1 VTVVQHFVDF
11 AATREA
17 PEHVVRRLR
26 SIDTTAELLWWGPRL
41 TDLEVGYTKR
51 VTVVL
56 PVWLLGTVRPNAVRR
71 RVAWGMLQSQE
82 KLGPRGNR
90 DTWRYA
96 RLLYQGFAAV
106 AFYPVRDP
114 TEAIAADFAERH
126 WRFCNR
132 FDEEGARALA
142 ESEGQPEYDLA
153 VRYLVEKAKAEAPSL
168 WHFALGKRRSV
179 LVN

>member
-1 VTVVQHFVDF
+1 MVPHFVDF
-11 AATREA
+11 PTTREA

-26 SIDTTAELLWWGPRL
+26 SIDATAELLWWGPRL

-51 VTVVL
+51 VSVVL
-56 PVWLLGTVRPNAVRR
+56 PVWLLGTVKQNAVRR
-71 RVAWGMLQSQE
+71 HVGWKMLLSQE
-82 KLGPRGNR
+82 QLGPRGNR

-96 RLLYQGFAAV
+96 KLIYQGFAAV

-132 FDEEGARALA
+132 FNEEGARALA

-153 VRYLVEKAKAEAPSL
+153 VKYLVEKAKAEAPGIWRFS
-168 WHFALGKRRSV
+168 FGKRRGV